1 MSAAGTLCIALG
13 AFFVGVAA
21 LGVLRMPDLFTR
33 MHAATKAGTLGAGL
47 LLLGAA
53 LVLRDPWVAVRAVLT
68 VAFLALTIPVASH
81 LVARAAYRT
90 RSAPLWS
97 ATILDEWD
105 ARHDRDPDDLTRD
118 DP

>member
-1 MSAAGTLCIALG
+1 MSAAGTVCIALG

-47 LLLGAA
+47 LLVGAA
-53 LVLRDPWVAVRAVLT
+53 LVLRDPWVAIRALLT

-81 LVARAAYRT
+81 LVARAAYRSG
-90 RSAPLWS
+90 SAPLWS
-97 ATILDEWD
+97 ATITDEWK
-105 ARHDRDPDDLTRD
+105 ARHSHGDTGVTRD
-118 DP
+118 ET

>member
-1 MSAAGTLCIALG
+1 MTAAAAVCIALG

-47 LLLGAA
+47 LLIGAA
-53 LVLRDPWVAVRAVLT
+53 LVLGDPWVAVRALVT
-68 VAFLALTIPVASH
+68 VVFLALTIPVASH

-90 RSAPLWS
+90 GRAPLWS
-97 ATILDEWD
+97 LTVLDEWD
-105 ARHDRDPDDLTRD
+105 AVRRGPESGVTPDHT
-118 DP
+118 

>member
-1 MSAAGTLCIALG
+1 MSVAGTLCIALG

-47 LLLGAA
+47 LLIGAA

-90 RSAPLWS
+90 GSAPLWS
-97 ATILDEWD
+97 ATIFDEWN
-105 ARHDRDPDDLTRD
+105 ATRNRDGDDLTRD
-118 DP
+118 EA